1 MVAPASS
8 FFLVCDAELVGACVV
23 AVRRARGVQVDKD
36 LLKPTA
42 RVALDMTTL
51 TIMRLLPREVPHSRT
66 LLWLARVGA
75 LRRAARTLLI
85 TVCWAC
91 CTG

>member
-1 MVAPASS
+1 MTRGVSS
-8 FFLVCDAELVGACVV
+8 GGCTCEFFFLVCDAELVGACVV

-51 TIMRLLPREVPHSRT
+51 AIVRLLPREVPHP
-66 LLWLARVGA
+66 
-75 LRRAARTLLI
+75 
-85 TVCWAC
+85 
-91 CTG
+91 CTSVH